1 MNTNYYHR
9 THKNYNYGS
18 RGKVDHFDCPT
29 NLFSLNN
36 TDKSISWVYSVD
48 VKEDSLIDFH
58 QVVFAIS
65 RLINIYSN
73 KKIKEWLDKDKK
85 FNSLL
90 QKDNIG
96 RKFIIYKEYKK
107 WILSKKSIKLTQRQ
121 RKELKLWILGL

>member
-18 RGKVDHFDCPT
+18 SGKVDHFDCPT

-36 TDKSISWVYSVD
+36 TDKSISWVYSAD

-73 KKIKEWLDKDKK
+73 KKIKD
-85 FNSLL
+85 
-90 QKDNIG
+90 
-96 RKFIIYKEYKK
+96 
-107 WILSKKSIKLTQRQ
+107 
-121 RKELKLWILGL
+121 